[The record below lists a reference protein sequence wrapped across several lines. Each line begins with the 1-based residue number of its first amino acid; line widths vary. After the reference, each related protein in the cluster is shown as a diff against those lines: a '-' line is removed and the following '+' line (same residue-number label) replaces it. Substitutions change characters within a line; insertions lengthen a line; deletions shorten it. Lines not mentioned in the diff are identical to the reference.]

1 MILTKLETKTK
12 LKFKEIKQSNK
23 QSHYKIKKMKTL
35 VCSLILISAIV
46 HYLHNY
52 KDDQDF

>member
-1 MILTKLETKTK
+1 MILTKLEAKTK